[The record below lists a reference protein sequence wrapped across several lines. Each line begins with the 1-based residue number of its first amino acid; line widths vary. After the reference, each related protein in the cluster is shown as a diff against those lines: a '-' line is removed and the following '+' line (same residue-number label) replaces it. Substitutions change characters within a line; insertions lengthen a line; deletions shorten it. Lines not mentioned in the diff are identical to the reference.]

1 MNAKKKN
8 SNKKLKNKIISF
20 LKKNA
25 IPNVMAVQIKINV
38 NNALLHIKMYLLEIL
53 IIIVIA
59 MLDIMQIH

>member
-25 IPNVMAVQIKINV
+25 IQNVMAVQIKIHV
-38 NNALLHIKMYLLEIL
+38 NNALLHIKMYL
-53 IIIVIA
+53 
-59 MLDIMQIH
+59 